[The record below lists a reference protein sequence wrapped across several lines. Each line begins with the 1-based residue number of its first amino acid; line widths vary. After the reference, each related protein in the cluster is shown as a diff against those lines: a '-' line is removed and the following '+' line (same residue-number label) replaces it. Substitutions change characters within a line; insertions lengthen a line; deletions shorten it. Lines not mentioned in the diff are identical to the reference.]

1 MSDTFVTTTISGA
14 EFSDGSTLSGTWTSE
29 YDSTGKLVAVSNA
42 TFTVQGSGGTTTFTN
57 GGTLPY
63 ANSPSNTSYEIH
75 FLAASKTGSYTSL
88 YVDWRSENPTS
99 FYQGTPSLYTSVVNK
114 AGPST
119 TPLRLINDGSSGVGT
134 LPVISGLPSNQN
146 DPVNTVATPF
156 ADVTVTDPD
165 TTTATSATI
174 VLSNNGVIGDADG
187 LLSGTGLTKTGAGTY
202 SLAATTP
209 ANLTAELRAL
219 HFTPATGVQ
228 SQTLVDLSINDSDG
242 SMSAA
247 GTLSVPCFLRGVM
260 IATPSGEVPVE
271 RLQVGDLVCAI
282 EDGVRIARP
291 VTWLGG
297 RSIDAASFGGGDEAY
312 PVRIR
317 AGAFADGVPH
327 RDLLVTPEHCILTEA
342 GLTPARMLVNGRSIV
357 IDRGIPVY
365 DFFHVELPAHGIL
378 LAEGLACE
386 SYLDTGNRDL
396 FMDAGARV
404 TVRPGVVMAAPLA
417 VARDLVEP
425 LWTRL
430 SDRACTL
437 GFGGAAT
444 ARTLTNQPDLR
455 LLLDDGSELN
465 ASWHDGQRH
474 VFHIPRDARPTRL
487 LSRAAAPADVVGP
500 FVDDRRILGVAVGR
514 MAVWTGLDETVVPFA
529 GMSLEGWH
537 DAEGGHRWTNG
548 RAALDVPVAGP
559 DTFLDIQLTATA
571 LYPETLAA

>member
-1 MSDTFVTTTISGA
+1 MSDTFVTTSISGA

-29 YDSTGKLVAVSNA
+29 YDTTGKLVAVSNA
-42 TFTVQGSGGTTTFTN
+42 TFTVQGSGGTTTFT
-57 GGTLPY
+57 GAGTLPY
-63 ANSPSNTSYEIH
+63 ANTAANGSYEIH
-75 FLAASKTGSYTSL
+75 FTATPQGGSYNSL
-88 YVDWRSENPTS
+88 YVDWRSENPSS

-114 AGPST
+114 AGTST
-119 TPLRLINDGSSGVGT
+119 TPLRLIKDGTSGIGT
-134 LPVISGLPSNQN
+134 KPVISGLPASQN
-146 DPVNTVATPF
+146 DPINTVATPF
-156 ADVTVTDPD
+156 ANVTVTDPD

-174 VLSNNGVIGDADG
+174 VLSNNGTISDADG

-209 ANLTAELRAL
+209 ASLTAELQAL

-228 SQTLVDLSINDSDG
+228 SQTLIDLSVNDSDG
-242 SMSAA
+242 SSSAA
-247 GTLSVPCFLRGVM
+247 STLSVPCFLRGVM
-260 IATPSGEVPVE
+260 IATPSGEAAVE
-271 RLQVGDLVCAI
+271 SLQVGDLVCAI
-282 EDGVRIARP
+282 EEGVRVARP

-317 AGAFADGVPH
+317 AGAFADGAPH

-342 GLTPARMLVNGRSIV
+342 GLTPVRMLVNGRSIV
-357 IDRGIPVY
+357 VDRTIAVY
-365 DFFHVELPAHGIL
+365 DFFHVELAAHGIL
-378 LAEGLACE
+378 LAEGLPCE

-396 FMDAGARV
+396 FMDAGATV

-430 SDRACTL
+430 ADRARAL
-437 GFGGAAT
+437 GFEGAET
-444 ARTLTNQPDLR
+444 ARTLTDQPDLR

-474 VFHIPRDARPTRL
+474 LFHIPRNARPLRL

-500 FVDDRRILGVAVGR
+500 FVDDRRRLGVAVGR
-514 MAVWTGLDETVVPFA
+514 LAIWTGLDETVVPVA
-529 GMSLEGWH
+529 QLSLDGWH
-537 DAEGGHRWTNG
+537 AAEGGHRWTNG
-548 RAALDVPVAGP
+548 RAELDMPVAGP

-571 LYPETLAA
+571 LYPEPLAA